1 MNGQLIKGDCMERVI
16 FNNTNLNPNFIGSWN
31 LDPLDLCDE
40 IISYF
45 ESNESKQKKGQTISG
60 LNQNVKKSVDIN
72 ISPNEIKLP
81 KNQVFNSYFNALFTC
96 HKDYILQWPFL
107 ASFLNRVEIGSFNI
121 QRYQAGEHFQQIHSE
136 RTSIES
142 LHRIFAW
149 MTYLNDVDD
158 GGTTYFSHYGLEI
171 VPRKGLTLIWPA
183 EWTHAHKGNVL
194 HSGSKYIITGWM
206 DLCS

>member
-1 MNGQLIKGDCMERVI
+1 MERVI

-45 ESNESKQKKGQTISG
+45 ESNESKQKKGRTISG
-60 LNQNVKKSVDIN
+60 LNQNIKKSVDIN

-81 KNQVFNSYFNALFTC
+81 KNQVFNSYLNALFTC

-107 ASFLNRVEIGSFNI
+107 ASFLNRVEIGTFNI

-158 GGTTYFSHYGLEI
+158 GGTTYFSHYDLEI
-171 VPRKGLTLIWPA
+171 VPRKGLTLTWPA

-206 DLCS
+206 DFCT

>member
-1 MNGQLIKGDCMERVI
+1 MERVI

-45 ESNESKQKKGQTISG
+45 ESNESKQKKGRTISG
-60 LNQNVKKSVDIN
+60 LNQNIKKSVDIN

-81 KNQVFNSYFNALFTC
+81 KNQVFNSYLNALFTC

-107 ASFLNRVEIGSFNI
+107 ASFLNRVEIGTFNI

-206 DLCS
+206 DLCT

>member
-1 MNGQLIKGDCMERVI
+1 MERVI

-45 ESNESKQKKGQTISG
+45 ESNESKQKKGRTISG
-60 LNQNVKKSVDIN
+60 LNQNIKKSVDIN

-81 KNQVFNSYFNALFTC
+81 KNQVFNSYLNALFTC

-121 QRYQAGEHFQQIHSE
+121 QRYQVGEHFQQIHSE

-158 GGTTYFSHYGLEI
+158 GGTTYFSHYDLEI

>member
-1 MNGQLIKGDCMERVI
+1 MERVV
-16 FNNTNLNPNFIGSWN
+16 FNNANINPNFIGSWN
-31 LDPLDLCDE
+31 LEPLDICNE
-40 IISYF
+40 IVSYF
-45 ESNESKQKKGQTISG
+45 ELNVSKQKKGKTIGG
-60 LNQNVKKSVDIN
+60 LNQDIKKSVDIN
-72 ISPNEIKLP
+72 ISPDEIKLP
-81 KNQVFNSYFNALFTC
+81 KNQVFNSYLDALFTC

-107 ASFLNRVEIGSFNI
+107 GSFLNRVEIGSFNI

-158 GGTTYFSHYGLEI
+158 GGTTYFSHYDLEI
-171 VPRKGLTLIWPA
+171 KPRKGLTLIWPA

-206 DLCS
+206 DFCT

>member
-1 MNGQLIKGDCMERVI
+1 MERVV
-16 FNNTNLNPNFIGSWN
+16 FDNTNLNPNFIGSWN
-31 LDPLDLCDE
+31 LEPSDLCDE
-40 IISYF
+40 IICYF
-45 ESNESKQKKGQTISG
+45 ELNVGKQKKGRTISG
-60 LNQNVKKSVDIN
+60 LNQNIKKSVDIA

-81 KNQVFNSYFNALFTC
+81 ENQVFNSYLNALFTC
-96 HKDYILQWPFL
+96 HKDYLSQWPFL
-107 ASFLNRVEIGSFNI
+107 AGFLDRVEIGSFNI

-149 MTYLNDVDD
+149 MTYLNDVDE

-171 VPRKGLTLIWPA
+171 KPRKGLTLIWPA
-183 EWTHAHKGNVL
+183 EWTHAHRGNVL

-206 DLCS
+206 DFCT

>member
-1 MNGQLIKGDCMERVI
+1 MERVV

-31 LDPLDLCDE
+31 LEPLDLCSE

-45 ESNESKQKKGQTISG
+45 ELNVSKQKKGRTISG
-60 LNQNVKKSVDIN
+60 LNQNIKKSVDIN

-81 KNQVFNSYFNALFTC
+81 ENQIFNSYLNALFTC

-121 QRYQAGEHFQQIHSE
+121 QRYQAGEHFQQIHCE
-136 RTSIES
+136 RTSMES
-142 LHRIFAW
+142 LHRVFAW

-158 GGTTYFSHYGLEI
+158 GGTTYFSHYDLEI
-171 VPRKGLTLIWPA
+171 KPRKGLTLIWPA

-206 DLCS
+206 DLCT

>member
-1 MNGQLIKGDCMERVI
+1 MERVI
-16 FNNTNLNPNFIGSWN
+16 LNNNNLNPNFIGSWN

-45 ESNESKQKKGQTISG
+45 ESNESKQKKGRTISG
-60 LNQNVKKSVDIN
+60 LNQNIKKSVDIN

-81 KNQVFNSYFNALFTC
+81 KNQVFNSYLNALFTC

-107 ASFLNRVEIGSFNI
+107 ASFLNRVEIGTFNI

-206 DLCS
+206 DFCT

>member
-1 MNGQLIKGDCMERVI
+1 MERVI

-45 ESNESKQKKGQTISG
+45 ESNESKQKKGRTISG
-60 LNQNVKKSVDIN
+60 LNQNIKKSVDIN

-81 KNQVFNSYFNALFTC
+81 KNQVFNSYLNALFTC

-121 QRYQAGEHFQQIHSE
+121 QRYQVGEHFQQIHSE

-158 GGTTYFSHYGLEI
+158 GGTTYFSHYDLEI

-206 DLCS
+206 DLCT

>member
-1 MNGQLIKGDCMERVI
+1 MERVVL
-16 FNNTNLNPNFIGSWN
+16 NNTKINPNFIGSWN
-31 LDPLDLCDE
+31 LEPLDLCNE
-40 IISYF
+40 IVSYF
-45 ESNESKQKKGQTISG
+45 ELNVSKQKKGQTIGG
-60 LNQNVKKSVDIN
+60 LNQDIKKSVDIN
-72 ISPNEIKLP
+72 ISPDEIKLP
-81 KNQVFNSYFNALFTC
+81 KNQIFNSYLDALFTC

-107 ASFLNRVEIGSFNI
+107 GSFLNKVEIGSFNI

-136 RTSIES
+136 RTSIDS

-158 GGTTYFSHYGLEI
+158 GGTTYFSHYDLEI
-171 VPRKGLTLIWPA
+171 KPRKGLTLIWPA

-206 DLCS
+206 DFCT